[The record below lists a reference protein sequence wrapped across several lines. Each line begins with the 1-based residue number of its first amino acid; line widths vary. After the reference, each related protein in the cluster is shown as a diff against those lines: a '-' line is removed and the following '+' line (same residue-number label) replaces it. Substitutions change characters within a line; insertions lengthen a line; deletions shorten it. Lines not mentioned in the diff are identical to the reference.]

1 MNQPSTQSASA
12 ENMAKVVYVLYL
24 VSLVFGVTAIV
35 AVVIAYINRE
45 DGEPWLQSHYQF
57 QIRTFW
63 IGALYVMIGSVLSLV
78 LVGWL
83 ILFFCLIW
91 LVVRCIKGLKA
102 LETREPY
109 PNSLGWLF

>member
-1 MNQPSTQSASA
+1 MTQAAMPSSSA

-24 VSLVFGVTAIV
+24 VSLVFGITAIV
-35 AVVIAYINRE
+35 AVVIAYINR
-45 DGEPWLQSHYQF
+45 DDCAPWLRSHYQF

-63 IGALYVMIGSVLSLV
+63 IGALYVTLGTVLSLV

-102 LETREPY
+102 LDAREPY
-109 PNSLGWLF
+109 PDPLGWLF